1 MCVSTFDQNSDVSLW
16 RSGHGECGRY
26 IGLITVQLL
35 EEKKT
40 AAEFRHQATA
50 GQWTQRFHTVSG
62 IVDDYAYT

>member
-35 EEKKT
+35 EEKKLLRSSVIKLQLGNGPKG
-40 AAEFRHQATA
+40 FIQFQA
-50 GQWTQRFHTVSG
+50 
-62 IVDDYAYT
+62 